1 MSDFVTVDEVGDV
14 TDLPCSPGPA
24 ASPAP
29 LREATPSPDLSHAN
43 KVNADFP
50 VLVSPSP
57 NLASVD

>member
-14 TDLPCSPGPA
+14 TDLPSSPGPA

-29 LREATPSPDLSHAN
+29 LQKATPSPELSYAN

-50 VLVSPSP
+50 VRVSFTNFSS
-57 NLASVD
+57 LD